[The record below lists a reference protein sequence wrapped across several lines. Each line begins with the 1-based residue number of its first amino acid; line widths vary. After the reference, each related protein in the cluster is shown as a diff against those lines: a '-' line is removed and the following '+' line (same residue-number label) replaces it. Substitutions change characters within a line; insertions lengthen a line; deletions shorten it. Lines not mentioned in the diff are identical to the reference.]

1 LELQAVPATSDKVLP
16 LHHFAPVEPFGAEE
30 ISHQTNEIIPNIL
43 PEPSLS
49 TTRKDFLE
57 KMYLTKVKT
66 SLTEFF
72 GLNIARIHQETSSL
86 ESQLLKRYASSIP
99 LGTLID
105 S

>member
-66 SLTEFF
+66 S
-72 GLNIARIHQETSSL
+72 ARIHQETSSL